1 MKLSIII
8 PTFNAA
14 PYIRELLERVQ
25 SQTVHPFEIIIT
37 DSSSEDNTV
46 QIAEELGA
54 KISVIPKHLFNHGG
68 TRNKAARE
76 AAGDILVFM
85 TQDALPFDN
94 HLLKILSDSL
104 LQPDVAAAFARHIPN
119 TDASLLER
127 FARGFNYPEQS
138 SLKGMADIST
148 YGIKTFF
155 SSDVCSA
162 IKKETFLKAGMFPE
176 GIRANEDMLLSAKLI
191 LNGYKIAY
199 VADAKII
206 HSHRYSLLKQF
217 RRYYNI
223 GSSLRKNSWILK
235 YAKAE
240 GEGMR
245 FVKEQIS
252 FVVKQRK
259 YILIPYIFLEAIM
272 KYIGFRLGLVA
283 G

>member
-8 PTFNAA
+8 PTYNAGT
-14 PYIRELLERVQ
+14 YIRELLERIQ
-25 SQTVHPFEIIIT
+25 SQTVQPFEIIII
-37 DSSSEDNTV
+37 DSSSKDNTV

-54 KISVIPKHLFNHGG
+54 RTSVIPKHIFNHGG
-68 TRNKAARE
+68 TRNKAAGE

-94 HLLKILSDSL
+94 HLLNYLSESL
-104 LQPDVAAAFARHIPN
+104 KHPDVATAFARHIPS
-119 TDASLLER
+119 TDASLLEI
-127 FARGFNYPEQS
+127 FARKFNYPEQS
-138 SLKGMADIST
+138 SIKGISDIKQ

-162 IKKETFLKAGMFPE
+162 IKKEAFLKAGMFPE
-176 GIRANEDMLLSAKLI
+176 GIRANEDMLLSAQLI

-199 VADAKII
+199 VPDAKII
-206 HSHRYSLLKQF
+206 HSHHYSLLKQF
-217 RRYYNI
+217 CRYYNI
-223 GSSLRKNSWILK
+223 GSSLRRNDWILK

-240 GEGMR
+240 SEGVR
-245 FVKEQIS
+245 FVKEQIL

-272 KYIGFRLGLVA
+272 KYIGFRLGLIV